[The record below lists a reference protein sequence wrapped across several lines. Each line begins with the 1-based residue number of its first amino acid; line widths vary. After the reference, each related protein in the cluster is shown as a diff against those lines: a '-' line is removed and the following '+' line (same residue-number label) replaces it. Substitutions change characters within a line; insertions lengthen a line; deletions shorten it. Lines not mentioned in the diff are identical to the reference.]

1 MATLLQLC
9 QPFDH
14 AVMAAVQSIG
24 SAVMD
29 KVMLFFTFF
38 GEETCCILLLIGVY
52 WCWNKR
58 LGEYMLFS
66 LYTAMSLN
74 GLMKDLICRPRP
86 FLNENFSDLRYLKT
100 KGLLVD
106 TEHLSDS
113 WSFPSG
119 HSQTAG
125 SIYGSLMNGR
135 RPWVKICGVVIIL
148 LVMTSRVYLGVHYPT
163 DTIVGAVLGLLC
175 AWVCGLLFRRFY
187 QHRILLLGAAVL
199 LSGLMLL
206 VNPSGDSI
214 KTLAM
219 GVGAVLGM
227 WLEDGLVEFRSANG
241 FFGGALRLVVGFVLI
256 MAIRIG
262 LKAVL
267 PDMMWCHALRYGLMG
282 FFSTFLWPWV
292 FTKLGF

>member
-86 FLNENFSDLRYLKT
+86 FLNENFSDLRYVKT
-100 KGLLVD
+100 KGLMVD

-148 LVMTSRVYLGVHYPT
+148 LVMTSRVYLG
-163 DTIVGAVLGLLC
+163 IV
-175 AWVCGLLFRRFY
+175 
-187 QHRILLLGAAVL
+187 
-199 LSGLMLL
+199 SG
-206 VNPSGDSI
+206 GR
-214 KTLAM
+214 
-219 GVGAVLGM
+219 
-227 WLEDGLVEFRSANG
+227 ERE
-241 FFGGALRLVVGFVLI
+241 
-256 MAIRIG
+256 
-262 LKAVL
+262 
-267 PDMMWCHALRYGLMG
+267 
-282 FFSTFLWPWV
+282 
-292 FTKLGF
+292 